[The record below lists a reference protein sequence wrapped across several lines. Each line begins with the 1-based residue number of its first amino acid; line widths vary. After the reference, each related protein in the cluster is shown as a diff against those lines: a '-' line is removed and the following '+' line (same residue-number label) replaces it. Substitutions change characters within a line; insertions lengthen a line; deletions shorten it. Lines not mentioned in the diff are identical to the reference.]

1 MSSMTDLLA
10 NPVVDVLTVTQ
21 RAKLFRGLA
30 DPSRLAILE
39 ALRPGALS
47 VSEIVAATG
56 LSQPNASNHLRC
68 LSECGLVVGE
78 PRGRFVHYRLSDP
91 RIDELLVLAGELLK
105 ATARG
110 VDSCE
115 NYRSDLVQNSC
126 AARTVERNRTA

>member
-1 MSSMTDLLA
+1 M
-10 NPVVDVLTVTQ
+10 
-21 RAKLFRGLA
+21 
-30 DPSRLAILE
+30 
-39 ALRPGALS
+39 
-47 VSEIVAATG
+47 
-56 LSQPNASNHLRC
+56 
-68 LSECGLVVGE
+68 VGE